1 MKTLKLKKVTSK
13 NTKKTDA
20 KNVSNVKRAITAIK
34 DLMYIYPKDCTTL
47 PERKKFRTD
56 ARRHRDAFIR
66 DIKKAAPGSEREA
79 IRSEAI
85 AFGKKTF
92 AESIKF

>member
-13 NTKKTDA
+13 NTKRTDA
-20 KNVSNVKRAITAIK
+20 KNASNVKKAITAMK
-34 DLMYIYPKDCTTL
+34 DLTYIYPKDCNSL

-66 DIKKAAPGSEREA
+66 DIKKASPGAEREA
-79 IRSEAI
+79 IRSEAN

-92 AESIKF
+92 AVAVKF